1 MLHITHHS
9 LGNIIHNAIRYG
21 RKGGNVAIILDV
33 AEGAFELMVLDDGPG
48 IPEENLQSVKDRQF
62 RGGEA
67 RERDANGQ
75 GLGLSISQAFVD
87 QSV

>member
-1 MLHITHHS
+1 
-9 LGNIIHNAIRYG
+9 
-21 RKGGNVAIILDV
+21 
-33 AEGAFELMVLDDGPG
+33 MVLDDGPG
-48 IPEENLQSVKDRQF
+48 IPQENLQSVKDRQF

-87 QSV
+87 QSDFELSFHPNEPIGLKVVIKGKVDS